1 MKDFPGG
8 PVVKNM
14 PAKAEDM
21 GLIPDLRRVHLPR
34 SNEAHVL
41 QLLSLHVA
49 AVKAAPSKSSALQ
62 QEKLWQ

>member
-14 PAKAEDM
+14 PAKAGYM
-21 GLIPDLRRVHLPR
+21 GLIPDLRRVHLPW
-34 SNEAHVL
+34 SNEVHVP

-49 AVKAAPSKSSALQ
+49 AVKAAPSRSSALQ
-62 QEKLWQ
+62 QEKPWQ